1 MSNAFT
7 LENGNTITLSRN
19 DMSNISILYWNN
31 IFRENIEAYL
41 DAYAA
46 SPNTYSEEEKDD
58 VARMI
63 VERLFD
69 FNDDYQNVIAEEVI
83 TAYEKGNR

>member
-46 SPNTYSEEEKDD
+46 SPNTYSE
-58 VARMI
+58 
-63 VERLFD
+63 
-69 FNDDYQNVIAEEVI
+69 
-83 TAYEKGNR
+83 